1 MLRTAVRAL
10 QYLLLAAA
18 SFVLT
23 IFMFGLAYVLG
34 LTAFTIGA
42 VMGLI
47 SRDPGRIAA
56 AGRWTASGLA
66 IIVGPSVYLAL
77 AILR

>member
-56 AGRWTASGLA
+56 AERWTASGLA